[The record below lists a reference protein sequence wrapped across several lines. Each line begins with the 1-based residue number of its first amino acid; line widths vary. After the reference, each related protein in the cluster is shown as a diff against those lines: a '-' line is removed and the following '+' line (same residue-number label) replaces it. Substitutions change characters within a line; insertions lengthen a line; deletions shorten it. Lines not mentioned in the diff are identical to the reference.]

1 MRMIQSVKALLFVI
15 LFFSIG
21 IHMILSCTYQ
31 ENMESL
37 SPMVYISKQNDNYEV
52 LDQLYNYNACK
63 TKYTQVVWHVPD
75 KDANVSTLVLPSES
89 LHFYA
94 STESRPECCG
104 PTCGIKE
111 TRDRK
116 SPISKTTGCL
126 CRSNE
131 QIEFLRQRGGN
142 SIKTYDNTI
151 F

>member
-1 MRMIQSVKALLFVI
+1 MYLIHSVKVLLSLLMI
-15 LFFSIG
+15 FSIG
-21 IHMILSCTYQ
+21 IHMVLSCTYQ

-37 SPMVYISKQNDNYEV
+37 SPMVYVSKPNYEV
-52 LDQLYNYNACK
+52 LEHLYNYNTCK

-89 LHFYA
+89 LHFYN

-104 PTCGIKE
+104 PTCGVKTKRSSKE
-111 TRDRK
+111 
-116 SPISKTTGCL
+116 SISKTKGCL
-126 CRSNE
+126 CMSNE